1 MMFDQLQIEKKTKVL
16 GGTGDVDDEVFTDGS
31 MLGVVEELRARG
43 IVGSVRVLFL
53 NNFKEC
59 VKFSYCLLIEGAW

>member
-1 MMFDQLQIEKKTKVL
+1 M
-16 GGTGDVDDEVFTDGS
+16 GDEAFTDGS
-31 MLGVVEELRARG
+31 MLGVVEKLRERG

-59 VKFSYCLLIEGAW
+59 VKFSNCLLIEGAW